1 MVSLELSELN
11 AAGLSWNHGGTQK
24 SGSETN
30 ASTVYTTPKHLGN
43 PNMQEIHACLML
55 AQALLWY
62 SADPKYHM
70 VGSSNRSVRG
80 YFVFYP

>member
-1 MVSLELSELN
+1 
-11 AAGLSWNHGGTQK
+11 
-24 SGSETN
+24 
-30 ASTVYTTPKHLGN
+30 
-43 PNMQEIHACLML
+43 ML

-80 YFVFYP
+80 YFCILPLKQLAVSLWHPH